1 MTHDERNEQELIQRR
16 QKARAIVMAMLLLA
30 FVALVFFITIVKI
43 KEGMAH

>member
-1 MTHDERNEQELIQRR
+1 MTHDERNEQERIQRR
-16 QKARAIVMAMLLLA
+16 QKARAIVMAVLLLA

>member
-16 QKARAIVMAMLLLA
+16 QKARAIVMAVLLLA

-43 KEGMAH
+43 KESMAH

>member
-1 MTHDERNEQELIQRR
+1 MTHDEQELIRRR
-16 QKARAIVMAMLLLA
+16 QKGRAIVMALLLLA